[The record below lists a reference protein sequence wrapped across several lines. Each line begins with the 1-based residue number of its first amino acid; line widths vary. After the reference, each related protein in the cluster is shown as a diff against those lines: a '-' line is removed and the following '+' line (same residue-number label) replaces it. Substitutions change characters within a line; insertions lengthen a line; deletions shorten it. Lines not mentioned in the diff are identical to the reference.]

1 MAQQTK
7 ATVIKAEMS
16 EESQEDAV
24 HTAAEALDRFQEVTE
39 IPEFIKKEFDKKYG
53 PSWHCIV
60 GTNFCSYFT
69 HLQECFVYFSLNGR
83 DYLLFKT
90 PAT

>member
-7 ATVIKAEMS
+7 ATIIKAEMS
-16 EESQEDAV
+16 DETQEDAV

-53 PSWHCIV
+53 PSWHCIA
-60 GTNFCSYFT
+60 GTNFCST
-69 HLQECFVYFSLNGR
+69 SSS
-83 DYLLFKT
+83 D
-90 PAT
+90 A